1 MSVTK
6 RRVNTRNMKASPVS
20 RDGIWERACTLCSWA
35 IKKYIVNNNKTDNA
49 LSSALIQS

>member
-1 MSVTK
+1 MEFGKEPAHV
-6 RRVNTRNMKASPVS
+6 
-20 RDGIWERACTLCSWA
+20 CFWA